1 MKTISIPSGTISLDV
16 SLLENIRDSVKG
28 ADKMWTKVGIIGK
41 HNARDNYN
49 SSTIDNPTLGLI
61 HEKGSAKA
69 HIPQRSFLL
78 MPLMMKLPTRLKE
91 IGKAMFSNI
100 TTEKKLKNSFN
111 ALGVESEK
119 IIQQGFETGGFGQW
133 APWSKTLLP
142 SAFFNKKGRNNIK
155 ETRMEYSRG
164 RELEYRS
171 SKRKMR
177 AIGPQQL
184 SLLIRSGQLRKSISS
199 KVMGVS

>member
-1 MKTISIPSGTISLDV
+1 MSTINIPAGSISLDI
-16 SLLENIRDSVKG
+16 SLLQNLRDNVKG

-49 SSTIDNPTLGLI
+49 GADIDNPTLGLI
-61 HEKGSAKA
+61 HEKGSVKA

-78 MPLMMKLPTRLKE
+78 MPLMMKLPNRLKQ
-91 IGKAMFSNI
+91 IGSAMFSNI
-100 TTEKKLKNSFN
+100 TTGAKLEKAFKQ
-111 ALGVESEK
+111 LGVESEN
-119 IIQQGFETGGFGQW
+119 IVQQAFETGGFGQW

-155 ETRMEYSRG
+155 ESRVEYSRG
-164 RELEYRS
+164 REIEYRQ

-184 SLLIRSGQLRKSISS
+184 AILVRSGQLRKSISS
-199 KVMGVS
+199 KVMGGS